1 MNIFRVAYYVLAFPV
16 YAAIVIVVN
25 TVYTLVSFV
34 ANCFSNFLGTC
45 KAFADSFVK
54 SFTPDKDYHVIFKS
68 MNDFITFPLTLLSN
82 FVWILLYIIEANI
95 ADIVEYPDVA
105 AIIEETIN
113 ETSDDISLTEYLK
126 LVYKKLNERK

>member
-1 MNIFRVAYYVLAFPV
+1 MNIFHIMYYVLLFPV

-25 TVYTLVSFV
+25 TVFTLVSFV

-45 KAFADSFVK
+45 KTFADSFVK

-82 FVWILLYIIEANI
+82 FVWILLYIVEANI
-95 ADIVEYPDVA
+95 ADIVAYPDVA